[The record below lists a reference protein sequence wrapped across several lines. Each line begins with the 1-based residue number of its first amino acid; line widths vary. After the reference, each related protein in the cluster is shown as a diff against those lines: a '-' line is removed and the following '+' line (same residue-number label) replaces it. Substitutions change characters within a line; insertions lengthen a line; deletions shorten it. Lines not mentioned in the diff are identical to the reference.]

1 MGEDEGADQ
10 NSCLEKMADQNF
22 CLAKMWHKDV
32 RLYIDFKCI
41 KQIKQPW

>member
-10 NSCLEKMADQNF
+10 NSCLEKMADQNS

-32 RLYIDFKCI
+32 TYHY
-41 KQIKQPW
+41 